1 MRIKQLKYSF
11 ILIQVKEPM
20 LGVSSFA
27 EIQKQWMKFYE
38 ERCVRLKELQPQLKK
53 SNGQRIDYREQDF
66 LKL

>member
-1 MRIKQLKYSF
+1 MRIKQLKFSF

-38 ERCVRLKELQPQLKK
+38 ERCDKSKEQQPQLKR
-53 SNGQRIDYREQDF
+53 SNGQKIDYKEQDF